1 MGIRSIW
8 NNPYYKNYKPIPRWA
23 FVVDFKGFT
32 IHNDPAKQHDNISSF
47 AENLGQAIV
56 SITFGKRET
65 SIVKTYYAGVESNC
79 TGRVQNTG
87 ELNITFNE
95 NDNMTISKCLDEIF
109 NGECSNDDFF
119 KEKGAYIGNTKS
131 GFNKVDRTIVV
142 TVLKPGTNMDS
153 EHIAPDYQVAGTF
166 TFHNC
171 ILTGIN
177 EEELSYD
184 NHDEIITRTA
194 KISYDYMYDGRD
206 RVK

>member
-1 MGIRSIW
+1 
-8 NNPYYKNYKPIPRWA
+8 
-23 FVVDFKGFT
+23 
-32 IHNDPAKQHDNISSF
+32 
-47 AENLGQAIV
+47 
-56 SITFGKRET
+56 
-65 SIVKTYYAGVESNC
+65 
-79 TGRVQNTG
+79 
-87 ELNITFNE
+87 
-95 NDNMTISKCLDEIF
+95 MTISKCLDEIF

-119 KEKGAYIGNTKS
+119 EGNGAYIGNTKS

-142 TVLKPGTNMDS
+142 TVLKPSTIMDS

-171 ILTGIN
+171 IPTGIN

>member
-32 IHNDPAKQHDNISSF
+32 IHNDPAKQHDTIASF

-56 SITFGKRET
+56 SIAFGRRET

-109 NGECSNDDFF
+109 NGECSNDAYF
-119 KEKGAYIGNTKS
+119 KNKGPYIGNVKS
-131 GFNKVDRTIVV
+131 GFNKVDRSITV
-142 TVLKPGTNMDS
+142 TVLKPNTIMDS
-153 EHIAPDYQVAGTF
+153 ELEAPEYQVAGSCVS
-166 TFHNC
+166 HQ
-171 ILTGIN
+171 LMIN
-177 EEELSYD
+177 L
-184 NHDEIITRTA
+184 IF
-194 KISYDYMYDGRD
+194 GG
-206 RVK
+206 